1 MLSGE
6 FGLHRTTLFAV
17 RKVSAMLLRS
27 TAFVSATP
35 IGASTLAGAGPHA
48 AASQRRPAG
57 VATTARRAPRASL
70 APVPTPLAAPL
81 LLADVSAVNYNSLAV
96 TALVFVLTFW
106 GGISFVKGSIKPRI
120 TQASFSL
127 PAAAPDVA
135 KTVSKYLMGRGFKP
149 DNNKDPRPGV
159 VTFEGNV
166 RASTSVAS
174 ILVAVGASGLWAG
187 SLILN
192 VLLPENLKSDYWGL
206 IALLSFAVVPWYKNA
221 AARVEEVKVMVE
233 EGDESEGA
241 SAGTKS
247 VLFLKAHRDEILTL
261 EEELGWQRNDPD
273 GEEAAAVVAAATA
286 RTGTVETP
294 SA

>member
-1 MLSGE
+1 MQ
-6 FGLHRTTLFAV
+6 RT
-17 RKVSAMLLRS
+17 
-27 TAFVSATP
+27 TAFVSTAP
-35 IGASTLAGAGPHA
+35 LRASILTALRPFPAQQ
-48 AASQRRPAG
+48 QRRPAHP
-57 VATTARRAPRASL
+57 ASPARRAPRAALGPLVALEPLDAALSTI
-70 APVPTPLAAPL
+70 TPLP
-81 LLADVSAVNYNSLAV
+81 LADVSAVNYNSLAV

-127 PAAAPDVA
+127 PVPAADVA
-135 KTVSKYLMGRGFKP
+135 KTVSKYLMARGFKP

-166 RASTSVAS
+166 RASSSVAA

-206 IALLSFAVVPWYKNA
+206 IALASFAVVPWYKGQ

-233 EGDESEGA
+233 EKEPSDGG
-241 SAGTKS
+241 SAETKS

-261 EEELGWQRNDPD
+261 EEALSWQRNDPD
-273 GEEAAAVVAAATA
+273 GEEAAAVVAAAAA
-286 RTGTVETP
+286 RAGRVESP
-294 SA
+294 SI